1 MKRAAFLLIIIALFV
16 SCSRNGNEKF
26 AKHFFDKTL
35 RINLI
40 HTGDSASES
49 FKLDKLYDDGLWYGR
64 TKNLVNP
71 YRLGAYVYE
80 VRDVETDELL
90 YSDGISTV
98 FSEWRH
104 TGEASKDKKSF
115 NESIRIPFPTKN
127 AKLTMYKIDNQ
138 NVTDPVW
145 EYIIDKRTK
154 SLMEPAKN
162 NNNRIVRLL
171 DSGDPKEKVDILIL
185 GDGYSLDEISS
196 FDADAL
202 RFYNSLIG
210 TEPFKSRK
218 SDFNVH
224 AIQVPS
230 IDKGSRLGAKYGTF
244 GHDRYALANDDWVI
258 RDFAAQAPYD
268 YIIILM
274 NDEKN
279 GGGSLYNLYTTAA
292 IRAQSDDYMIRH
304 ELGHQ
309 IVGIGDKYYSKHNEA
324 DTTEMTSYYYDDFNE
339 LINEILDLHSR

>member
-1 MKRAAFLLIIIALFV
+1 MKRLAFLLTIIALFI
-16 SCSRNGNEKF
+16 SCTRNGRPDFE
-26 AKHFFDKTL
+26 KHFTDKTL

-64 TKNLVNP
+64 TKNMVNP
-71 YRLGAYVYE
+71 YRLGAYIYE
-80 VRDVETDELL
+80 LRDVETNELL

-104 TGEASKDKKSF
+104 TPEAAKSKKSF
-115 NESIRIPFPTKN
+115 NESIRVPYPNRN
-127 AKLTMYKIDNQ
+127 AKLLMYKIDTLD
-138 NVTDPVW
+138 VMEPVW
-145 EYIIDKRTK
+145 EYVIDRKTK

-171 DSGDPKEKVDILIL
+171 DSGNPKDKVDILIL
-185 GDGYSLDEISS
+185 GDGYKVDEIKP
-196 FDADAL
+196 FDADVL
-202 RFYNSLIG
+202 HFYNSLLN

-224 AIQVPS
+224 AIQITS
-230 IDKGSRLGAKYGTF
+230 FGEDNRLGTKYGTF
-244 GHDRYALANDDWVI
+244 GHDRYALASDDWVI
-258 RDFAAQAPYD
+258 REFAAQAPYD

-292 IRAQSDDYMIRH
+292 IRSQSDDYVIRH

-309 IVGIGDKYYSKHNEA
+309 IVGLADKFYSKENA
-324 DTTEMTSYYYDDFNE
+324 DDTTGVSSYYYDFNG
-339 LINEILDLHSR
+339 LINEILDLHTR